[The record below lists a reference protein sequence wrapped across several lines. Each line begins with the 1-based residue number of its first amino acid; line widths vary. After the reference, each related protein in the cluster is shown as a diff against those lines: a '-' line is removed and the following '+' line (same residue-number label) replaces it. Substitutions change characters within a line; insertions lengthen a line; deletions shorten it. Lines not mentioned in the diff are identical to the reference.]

1 MKPLK
6 SSELPLITQG
16 EFLEFHNDH
25 EISFLSTDSRKT
37 VMNQSSL
44 FFAIRGQVH
53 DGHQYIRDLYFNKVK
68 QFIIEDT
75 SFDISPF
82 PEANFFLV
90 ENSIRALQDVARWHR
105 KKFNLYIIGITGS
118 NGKTMVKE
126 WLSQLL
132 SWKYNVIKTPKSY
145 NSQIGVPLSVW
156 QIQDYHNI
164 GIFEA
169 GISKSHEMQNLERII
184 EPATGILTNIGPAH
198 DEGFSSRQEK
208 LIEKLKLFTHS
219 QSLIYHHTDP
229 YIRDTIEKYLPDIE
243 KISWGTD
250 PSSSYFIQ
258 TSKIENKGTTTHIR
272 KDDHEYSFSFSFSD
286 YASIENIIHAIIY
299 MIHTGW
305 EESQIQEGLRGISK
319 ISMRLEMKKG
329 INDCYIIDD
338 SYSNDLAGLE
348 IALNYMNNQNQRNH
362 KSIILTDILQSGMSS
377 DVLYQKTAS
386 ILDHFNLNRI
396 IIIGPEIEKVRGYL
410 NHPHL
415 YHYLDTD
422 IFLQQYPLENFNNE
436 IILIKG
442 ARKFELERA
451 AQKLQEKVHGTVLE
465 IYLDALSH
473 NLNVY
478 RSYLDPK
485 TKIMVMVKALAYG
498 SGSIEV
504 ANLLEFHRIDYLGV
518 AYVDEAITLR
528 KNGISLPI
536 MIMNPGPDAFEKILD
551 FRLEPEIY
559 SIRLLKEIDRF
570 SKRSNK
576 TVKVHLKI
584 DTGMHR
590 LGFQVEEI
598 DQMLSILSE
607 NPSIQVASVFSHLAA
622 ADEEIHDPFTISQ
635 AEKFR
640 MALEM
645 IKAKIK
651 KPFITHLANSAAI
664 LRFPE
669 FHYDMVRLGI
679 GLYGFDNTGEILD
692 KLTPIGK
699 LKTNISQIIHLKKGE
714 SVGYGRKG
722 KLDRDSTIATIA
734 IGYADGF
741 SRAFSNGKAK
751 VYIKGHMAPV
761 IGNVCMD
768 MTMIDVTNI
777 DASEGDEV
785 VIFGIEHPLQ
795 HLAATIHT
803 IPYEILTNVS
813 ERVKRVYVSE

>member
-1 MKPLK
+1 MPLK
-6 SSELPLITQG
+6 SSELSQITG
-16 EFLEFHNDH
+16 GKFLQFKNDL

-37 VMNQSSL
+37 VMNQASL
-44 FFAIRGQVH
+44 FFAIKGQVH
-53 DGHQYIRDLYFNKVK
+53 DGHGYIHELYSNKVR
-68 QFIIEDT
+68 QFIIEDET
-75 SFDISPF
+75 LDVNIF

-90 ENSIRALQDVARWHR
+90 DNSIKALQDVARWHR
-105 KKFNLYIIGITGS
+105 RKFSLQIIGITGS

-156 QIQDYHNI
+156 QIQNYHQV
-164 GIFEA
+164 GVFEA
-169 GISKSHEMQNLERII
+169 GISRSGEMQNLERII
-184 EPATGILTNIGPAH
+184 EPTIGILTNIGPAH
-198 DEGFSSRQEK
+198 DEGFSSRKEK
-208 LIEKLKLFTHS
+208 LTEKLNLFSHS
-219 QSLIYHHTDP
+219 KSLIYHHSGNF
-229 YIRDTIEKYLPDIE
+229 IRNTLDNYLPQIE
-243 KISWGTD
+243 KISWGSD
-250 PSSSYFIQ
+250 PSSTYLVK
-258 TSKIENKGTTTHIR
+258 TSKIENKGTLIEVQT
-272 KDDHEYSFSFSFSD
+272 KDHKYFFTFPFID
-286 YASIENIIHAIIY
+286 YASLENIIHAIICL
-299 MIHTGW
+299 IHTGW
-305 EESQIQEGLRGISK
+305 DENSIQEGLLGLSK

-329 INDCYIIDD
+329 INDCYLIDD

-362 KSIILTDILQSGMSS
+362 KSIILTDILQSGMSAKE
-377 DVLYQKTAS
+377 LYQKTAS
-386 ILDHFNLNRI
+386 LLNHFQLKRI
-396 IIIGPEIEKVRGYL
+396 ITIGHEIEKIKAL
-410 NHPHL
+410 LKHPH
-415 YHYLDTD
+415 YHFPDTD
-422 IFLQQYPLENFNNE
+422 SFLREYPAENFNNE
-436 IILIKG
+436 IILVKG

-451 AQKLQEKVHGTVLE
+451 AQKLQEKIHGTVLE

-478 RSYLDPK
+478 RSYLNPK

-536 MIMNPGPDAFEKILD
+536 MIMNPTSDAFEKILE

-559 SIRLLKEIDRF
+559 GIRLLKEIDQFTRRLKK
-570 SKRSNK
+570 SIKI
-576 TVKVHLKI
+576 HIKI

-590 LGFQVEEI
+590 LGFQPDEL
-598 DQMLSILSE
+598 DDMLAILSG
-607 NPSIQVASVFSHLAA
+607 NRYLQIASVFSHLAA
-622 ADEEIHDPFTISQ
+622 ADENIHDSYTFSQ
-635 AEKFR
+635 ANQFMEAVKR
-640 MALEM
+640 
-645 IKAKIK
+645 IHSRIK

-669 FHYDMVRLGI
+669 LHFDMVRLGI
-679 GLYGFDNTGEILD
+679 GLYGFDNTGQILD
-692 KLTPIGK
+692 KLIPIGK
-699 LKTNISQIIHLKKGE
+699 LKTNISQIIHLKKGD

-722 KLDRDSTIATIA
+722 QLDRDSRIATIA

-751 VYIKGHMAPV
+751 VYLKGQTAPV

-768 MTMIDVTNI
+768 MTMIDVTNL
-777 DASEGDEV
+777 DVSEGDEV
-785 VIFGIEHPLQ
+785 VIFGIENPLQ
-795 HLAATIHT
+795 LLADAIHT

>member
-1 MKPLK
+1 MPFK
-6 SSELPLITQG
+6 SSELPQITG
-16 EFLEFHNDH
+16 GKFLQFKDDL

-37 VMNQSSL
+37 VMNQASL
-44 FFAIRGQVH
+44 FFAIKGLVH
-53 DGHQYIRDLYFNKVK
+53 DGHGYILELYSNKVR
-68 QFIIEDT
+68 QFIVEDGT
-75 SFDISPF
+75 LNVASF
-82 PEANFFLV
+82 PEANIFLV
-90 ENSIRALQDVARWHR
+90 DNSIKALQDVARWHR
-105 KKFNLYIIGITGS
+105 RKFNLQIIGITGS

-156 QIQDYHNI
+156 QIQDYHQI
-164 GIFEA
+164 GVFEA
-169 GISKSHEMQNLERII
+169 GISRSGEMQNLERII
-184 EPATGILTNIGPAH
+184 EPTLGILTNIGPAH

-219 QSLIYHHTDP
+219 RSMIFHHSDP
-229 YIRDTIEKYLPDIE
+229 FIRNTIDKYLPHIE
-243 KISWGTD
+243 KISWGSD
-250 PSSSYFIQ
+250 SSSTYLVHI
-258 TSKIENKGTTTHIR
+258 SKIENKGTLIDVKKGNH
-272 KDDHEYSFSFSFSD
+272 KYSISFPFSD
-286 YASIENIIHAIIY
+286 YASIENIIHVIIY
-299 MIHTGW
+299 LIHRGW
-305 EESQIQEGLRGISK
+305 DENTIQEGLFGLSK

-348 IALNYMNNQNQRNH
+348 IALNYMNNQNQRND
-362 KSIILTDILQSGMSS
+362 KSIILTDILQSGMSTME
-377 DVLYQKTAS
+377 LYQKTS
-386 ILDHFNLNRI
+386 SLLNHFQLKRI
-396 IIIGPEIEKVRGYL
+396 ITIGNQSEKVKAHL
-410 NHPHL
+410 KHPHH
-415 YHYLDTD
+415 HYPDTD
-422 IFLQQYPLENFNNE
+422 SFLRDFPIENFNNE

-451 AQKLQEKVHGTVLE
+451 AQKLQEKIHGTVLE

-536 MIMNPGPDAFEKILD
+536 MIMNPTPDAFEKILD

-559 SIRLLKEIDRF
+559 GIRLLKEIDQFTRRL
-570 SKRSNK
+570 KKNIK
-576 TVKVHLKI
+576 IHIKI

-590 LGFQVEEI
+590 LGFQPDELDYTISV
-598 DQMLSILSE
+598 LSE
-607 NPSIQVASVFSHLAA
+607 NPWMQLASVFSHLAA
-622 ADEEIHDPFTISQ
+622 ADEKIHDPYTIRQ
-635 AEKFR
+635 ADQFKA
-640 MALEM
+640 ALER
-645 IKAKIK
+645 IHTRIK

-664 LRFPE
+664 LRFPGLH
-669 FHYDMVRLGI
+669 FDMVRLGI
-679 GLYGFDNTGEILD
+679 GLYGFDNTGQILD
-692 KLTPIGK
+692 KLIPIGK
-699 LKTNISQIIHLKKGE
+699 LKTNISQIIRLKKGD

-722 KLDRDSTIATIA
+722 KLDRDSSIATIA

-741 SRAFSNGKAK
+741 SRAFSNGKAH
-751 VYIKGHMAPV
+751 VFLKGQTAPV

-768 MTMIDVTNI
+768 MTMIDVTNLNVN
-777 DASEGDEV
+777 EGDEV
-785 VIFGIEHPLQ
+785 VIFGVEHPLQ
-795 HLAATIHT
+795 HLADAIHT